1 MIDQNC
7 IFCKIIS
14 GQIPAEIIKDTEQV
28 LVIKDLH
35 PKAPIHYL
43 IIPKSHLQDIQSIE
57 PKDSWMAEKTF
68 EIAKQLSQE
77 IPQAKDFKLII
88 NSGYGA
94 GQRVFHLHTHFLAG
108 RLPGEV

>member
-1 MIDQNC
+1 MIDSNC
-7 IFCKIIS
+7 LFCKIIS

-28 LVIKDLH
+28 LVIKDKF

-43 IIPKSHLQDIQSIE
+43 IIPKSHVKDIQSID
-57 PKDSWMAEKTF
+57 PKDSWMAAKTF
-68 EIAKQLSQE
+68 EVAKQLSE
-77 IPQAKDFKLII
+77 ENPEAKDFKLVV

-108 RLPGEV
+108 RLQGEV

>member
-14 GQIPAEIIKDTEQV
+14 GQIPAKVIKDTEQV
-28 LVIKDLH
+28 IVIQDLH

-43 IIPKSHLQDIQSIE
+43 IIPKSHVQDVQSLTS
-57 PKDSWMAEKTF
+57 KDSWIAAKTF
-68 EIAKQLSQE
+68 EVAKELSQE
-77 IPQAKDFKLII
+77 NPQAKDFKLVV

-94 GQRVFHLHTHFLAG
+94 GQRVFHIHTHFLAG
-108 RLPGEV
+108 RLQGEV